1 MYPGS
6 PSPAVSIPW
15 PAKSY
20 FWQDGA
26 LHEASSTT
34 LSPLDHGFTVG
45 NGTFET
51 LLAVNGSA
59 FALTRHWR
67 RLCIGCT
74 AMQIKPPKLEMMRA
88 ALQQVLQANQIQSAR
103 LRFTVTSGVG
113 LAGATTKS
121 DQVPTCVAS
130 ASPYTPPSANESL
143 VVLPWCRNE
152 NGALTGIKSTSYA
165 ENVRALHY
173 ARSCGAGEAV
183 FLNTQHELC
192 EGAASNLFV
201 VIEGQ
206 IYTPPL
212 SSGCLAGVTRELV
225 MEQARKVG
233 ISILENRLIRDDLYR
248 ADEVFITS
256 TLRGVQPVT
265 NVDNVPFSAAPG
277 PSTLKIRQLYAEL
290 QGSYS
295 DP

>member
-1 MYPGS
+1 MS
-6 PSPAVSIPW
+6 SAV
-15 PAKSY
+15 KNY
-20 FWQDGA
+20 FWQDGH
-26 LHEASSTT
+26 LHETSSTT

-45 NGTFET
+45 DGTFET
-51 LLAVNGSA
+51 LLAINGSA

-67 RLCIGCT
+67 RLCIGCIALNIT
-74 AMQIKPPKLEMMRA
+74 PPAHDVMIEALE
-88 ALQQVLQANQIQSAR
+88 QVLQANQMKSAR

-113 LAGATTKS
+113 PAGAVVGS

-130 ASPYTPPSANESL
+130 ASNYHPPAAHESL

-173 ARSCGAGEAV
+173 AKSRMAGEAI
-183 FLNTQHELC
+183 FLNTQSELC
-192 EGAASNLFV
+192 EGAGSNLFV

-212 SSGCLAGVTRELV
+212 SSGCLAGVTRELII
-225 MEQARKVG
+225 EQAAKQ
-233 ISILENRLIRDDLYR
+233 SMTILENPLNRQDLDH

-256 TLRGVQPVT
+256 TLRGVQPIT
-265 NVDNVPFSAAPG
+265 CIDGIPLPAAPG
-277 PSTLKIRQLYAEL
+277 PATLKIRRLYSEL
-290 QGSYS
+290 QEHSL